1 MKDDK
6 MKMTRR
12 KFLQV
17 SAAAGAVAAAGGLEL
32 AAQAAKE
39 SGQEES
45 DLTYVRTTC
54 APNCTGACGQNACVL
69 NRGKEDEEIKFI
81 IQASD
86 YEDKEHNPRGC
97 LKGLSFSNLIYGP
110 NRMKGPLIRTGKPG
124 EDKFDEVSW
133 EKALDY
139 TASELKRISDT
150 YGPNSIAC
158 VVQVAGTGHVAK
170 GAISRLATLNG
181 FAMMGGYEMNGDLP
195 MSAPITFGVQSEE
208 LETYCWLDAKY
219 LVVFGS
225 NPMQTRIPDAHFL
238 TEAREN
244 GAKMIVFD
252 PCFTAT
258 ASKADEWYSIKPSSD
273 AAVALGFA
281 KVILDEKLY
290 DPDFIRTYTDMPIL
304 IRSDNQKKLLAAD
317 VQGLDRP
324 AGMPEYREAYVAYNG
339 QFLTVDPEKFD
350 LPMNTKLTGE
360 FTVPLKDGTT
370 VKARPIFDLL
380 SEMASQW
387 TPEKVEEET
396 DMPASEIPRIARE
409 MATIKP
415 MHILYGASN
424 YQWYH
429 GDLKGRAL
437 SLLCALTGN
446 IGHLGDGFSTYAGQY
461 KMRYKGAA
469 WWNVPEEPE
478 KKPAGTSFAYMLDHT
493 LNDYPGKGKRPTMT
507 CPWPDSGIKAWILYC
522 CNAFDQHNM
531 SNVLREQVE
540 SGQLELVVTLDF
552 QKTTTSRYAH
562 VCLPGVSWYEK
573 TELVSTPI
581 HPYAQLMQPA
591 VRPINDCK
599 PEIWIMKELAERL
612 HPGDGD
618 KFYFD
623 SGAKAPFEESDAAIE
638 KVIQLTCETGGPE
651 LEGITLDM
659 LKKGPVKLKFENP
672 GRKRIPFYEQIHDK
686 KPFPPVSYPMPLET
700 TAAFVKSGRIEFYK
714 DEDTFI
720 KLGECLPVH
729 KPPFEET
736 EYVLNPEAREKYK
749 FSYVTRNS
757 VHRVH
762 STHSNNEMM
771 RELQDDTAKVWLNP
785 GDAEAKGIK
794 AGDMVEVY
802 NDRGKLLAE
811 AVLDP
816 GVKTMMCVFEEGWW
830 SRYTHGTSYN
840 TLIYPFINPIHE
852 VYFVSQMWAP
862 NTSWNECLVDY
873 RKADESELGKVV
885 DN

>member
-1 MKDDK
+1 MKEDNL
-6 MKMTRR
+6 KMTRR
-12 KFLQV
+12 QFLQV
-17 SAAAGAVAAAGGLEL
+17 SAAAGAAAAVGGVKFATEAL
-32 AAQAAKE
+32 ADG
-39 SGQEES
+39 SVDD

-54 APNCTGACGQNACVL
+54 APNCTGGCGQKACVQ
-69 NRGKEDEEIKFI
+69 NGEIKTI

-86 YEDKEHNPRGC
+86 YEDAEHNPRGC

-110 NRMKGPLIRTGKPG
+110 HRMHGPLIRRGAPG
-124 EDKFDEVSW
+124 SDDLEEVSW
-133 EKALDY
+133 EEALDY
-139 TASELKRISDT
+139 TGSELRRIMDT
-150 YGPNSIAC
+150 YGPESVAC
-158 VVQVAGTGHVAK
+158 VVQVAGTGHVMK

-208 LETYCWLDAKY
+208 LETYCWLDSKY
-219 LVVFGS
+219 LIVFGS
-225 NPMQTRIPDAHFL
+225 NPLQTRIPDAHFL

-244 GAKMIVFD
+244 GAKLIVFD

-258 ASKADEWYSIKPSSD
+258 AAKADEWYSIKPSSD

-281 KVILDEKLY
+281 KVILDEGLY
-290 DPDFIRTYTDMPIL
+290 DEDYIRTYTDMPVL
-304 IRSDNQKKLLAAD
+304 IRSDNQKKLLAKDVEGLTVPAD
-317 VQGLDRP
+317 
-324 AGMPEYREAYVAYNG
+324 MPEYREAFVVYNG
-339 QFLTVDPEKFD
+339 QFITVDPEKLD
-350 LPMNTKLTGE
+350 LPLDTQLKGE
-360 FTVPLKDGTT
+360 ITVPLKDGTT
-370 VKARPIFDLL
+370 VKARPVFDLL
-380 SEMASQW
+380 CEMAAEW
-387 TPEKVEEET
+387 TPERVQEET

-409 MATIKP
+409 IAADTSKP
-415 MHILYGASN
+415 VHILYGASN

-429 GDLKGRAL
+429 GDLKGRAMA
-437 SLLCALTGN
+437 LLVALTGN
-446 IGHLGDGFSTYAGQY
+446 IGHLGDGMSTYAGQY

-469 WWNVPEEPE
+469 WWNVPELPDR
-478 KKPAGTSFAYMLDHT
+478 KPAGTSFAYMLDHT
-493 LNDYPGKGKRPTMT
+493 LNDYPNKGKRPTMT
-507 CPWPDSGIKAWILYC
+507 CPFPDSGIKAWILYC

-552 QKTTTSRYAH
+552 QKTTTSKYAH

-591 VRPINDCK
+591 IKPLYDCK
-599 PEIWIMKELAERL
+599 PEIWIMRELAKRIN
-612 HPGDGD
+612 PGDEQY
-618 KFYFD
+618 FYPD
-623 SGAKAPFEESDAAIE
+623 LDPDAAAE
-638 KVIQLTCETGGPE
+638 EVIKLTCETGGPE

-659 LKKGPVKLKFENP
+659 LKKGPVKLKHENP

-686 KPFPPVSYPMPLET
+686 KPFPPVSYPMPLAT
-700 TAAFVKSGRIEFYK
+700 TAQFVKSGRMEFYK

-729 KPPFEET
+729 KPPYEES
-736 EYVLNPEAREKYK
+736 EYALDPSIRDKYK
-749 FSYVTRNS
+749 FSYITRNS

-771 RELQDDTAKVWLNP
+771 RELQDDSAKVWLNP
-785 GDAEAKGIK
+785 DDAAEKGIK

-802 NDRGKLLAE
+802 NDRGRLLAE

-816 GVKTMMCVFEEGWW
+816 GVKTMMCIFEEGWW

-862 NTSWNECLVDY
+862 NTAWNECLVDY
-873 RKADESELGKVV
+873 RKWDGKEVAE
-885 DN
+885 